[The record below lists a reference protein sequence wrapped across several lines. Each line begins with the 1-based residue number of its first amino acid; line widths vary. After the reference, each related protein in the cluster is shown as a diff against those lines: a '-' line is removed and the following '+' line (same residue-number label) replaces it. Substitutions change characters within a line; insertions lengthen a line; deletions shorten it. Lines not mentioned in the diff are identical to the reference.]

1 MTKKETINLL
11 IDVLM
16 GNKEVEDMQIFVDFL
31 THERELL
38 EKKSSNSGQTKTQKE
53 NETIK
58 EKIVETLRDLGKYVT
73 ITEIQNANVELGTYS
88 NQKISALLKQLVDNK
103 EIEKVIDVVT
113 KPLDYDL
120 PKWIL
125 NRQKDTKDGS
135 YTQQVAN
142 NWDTKMREDL
152 ERMKKMKLH
161 KGLRH
166 YFGLRVRG
174 QHTCSTGRR
183 GKTVGVSK
191 KK

>member
-1 MTKKETINLL
+1 MENKKMTKKETINLL

-58 EKIVETLRDLGKYVT
+58 GKIVETLRDLDKYAT

-103 EIEKVIDVVT
+103 EIEKVID
-113 KPLDYDL
+113 
-120 PKWIL
+120 
-125 NRQKDTKDGS
+125 
-135 YTQQVAN
+135 
-142 NWDTKMREDL
+142 
-152 ERMKKMKLH
+152 
-161 KGLRH
+161 
-166 YFGLRVRG
+166 
-174 QHTCSTGRR
+174 
-183 GKTVGVSK
+183 K
-191 KK
+191 KKAYFKA